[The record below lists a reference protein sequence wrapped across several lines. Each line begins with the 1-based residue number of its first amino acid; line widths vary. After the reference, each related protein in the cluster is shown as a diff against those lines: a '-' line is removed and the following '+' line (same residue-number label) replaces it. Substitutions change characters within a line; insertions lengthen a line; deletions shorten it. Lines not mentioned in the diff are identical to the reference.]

1 MLLSCSSGSPPA
13 PLVVLNSQPV
23 KEASAFDGNTYVVT
37 EGDTLYAIALYS
49 GNDYRD
55 IAKWNKISPP
65 YTINIGQALVI
76 RQNSVNKPSLP
87 PPSKSTA
94 PTTPANIT
102 KRVES
107 SNQQAYGKKEKSV
120 SQQYDTEKKS
130 KDFKTFPDKVARW
143 VWPLQGKVIET
154 FNHASAGSKGID
166 IQAPLGTA
174 VVSAADGKVVYTG
187 NALRGYGNLVIVK
200 HSETFLSA
208 YAHNDTIL
216 VKERQWIKAGQK
228 IATVGSSGTDTVKLH
243 FEVRYRGKSLDP
255 LRYLPA
261 K

>member
-1 MLLSCSSGSPPA
+1 M
-13 PLVVLNSQPV
+13 
-23 KEASAFDGNTYVVT
+23 KEVSAFDGNTYVVT

-55 IAKWNKISPP
+55 IAKWNGISAP
-65 YTINIGQALVI
+65 YTINAGQALVI
-76 RQNSVNKPSLP
+76 RQISVKKPSRP
-87 PPSKSTA
+87 PLSTNTT
-94 PTTPANIT
+94 PTTPVNIT

-120 SQQYDTEKKS
+120 SQQYDTEKSS
-130 KDFKTFPDKVARW
+130 KDFETFPDRVARW
-143 VWPLQGKVIET
+143 VWPLRGKVIET
-154 FNHASAGSKGID
+154 FNNTSAGNKGID
-166 IQAPLGTA
+166 IQAPLGSP

-187 NALRGYGNLVIVK
+187 SALRGYGNLVIVK

-208 YAHNDTIL
+208 YAHNEKIL

-255 LRYLPA
+255 LRYLPT